1 MKSTK
6 ENSIKPIRGHLVRF
20 HSPFPDEDPDQLY
33 ILLNVTDFEELDKSR
48 ADILALGTGLSFPP
62 INTVKLE
69 DLEAVKW
76 NTSELIG
83 CHATLLKKDGSKASG
98 KITWIPDEE
107 NENGTI
113 KTLEMKIQAII
124 KDSQGKA
131 HKGQLLLNSFKRQK

>member
-1 MKSTK
+1 MKSTQEK
-6 ENSIKPIRGHLVRF
+6 PTRPIRGHLVRF

-33 ILLNVTDFEELDKSR
+33 LLLNVTDFEELDKSR

-83 CHATLLKKDGSKASG
+83 CHATLLKKDGSNASG
-98 KITWIPDEE
+98 IITRIPDEE

-124 KDSQGKA
+124 KDA
-131 HKGQLLLNSFKRQK
+131 